1 MLVPIIIS
9 LWFAYLANKCGK
21 GVLEWALGSAFG
33 SFTLNT
39 LLIYLADALFADAMA
54 GSPEFAGYFVIR
66 LTPAF
71 LTIITMVIIGKIF
84 LASKIPEVT
93 TADDDAAAETV
104 EEQIQ
109 DEGKA

>member
-21 GVLEWALGSAFG
+21 GVIEWALGSAFG

-39 LLIYLADALFADAMA
+39 ALLYVTDTLFSDALAE
-54 GSPEFAGYFVIR
+54 SPEFVGFFVIR
-66 LTPAF
+66 LVPAF
-71 LTIITMVIIGKIF
+71 LTIITMLIIGKIF
-84 LASKIPEVT
+84 LAPNISET
-93 TADDDAAAETV
+93 TSDDETTSELV